1 MPDIIIIPNR
11 GTLNNPVIQFSGSAS
26 SSVRLEVLPGGQV
39 SYLGKSGSLFNV
51 SDNPS
56 GSIVAMANNANA
68 PIFEV
73 FGDNKIVM
81 GQPQTNTLYV
91 TGSSVG
97 IGKAPNTQ
105 FKLDISG
112 SVAITGSVDINGSIN
127 GNLTGTS
134 SYALTAS
141 YVMGGG
147 GAALVTGSTYEITS
161 SWALTASYAMNGGA
175 GAALVTG
182 STYEITSSW
191 ALTASYVMGGGGAAL
206 VTGSTYEITS
216 SWAGTASFL
225 IGSISSASYAEQAA
239 TAAYVLGSIESASF
253 ATTALT
259 ASYLFGAIESA
270 SYALKA
276 QSLLARINT
285 ELNEVTA
292 SAIFF
297 SGSESAIRLKVSS
310 SGDVSFIGNTQG
322 VLLNISDAL
331 PVSLC
336 KVENAIGFPI
346 LEVFADDRVQ
356 MGRTGE
362 NALVVTGSKV
372 GVRISNPAYDLDISG
387 SANISENIFVPNI
400 VATAITSSL
409 YGTSSWANTAT
420 SMATAFTEDATS
432 LTFTKTL
439 NIQQTNEL
447 ATVSGTGAASAIDI
461 DMLSGSLYYYTG
473 SSTSNFAFNFR
484 ASPSQT
490 LNSVLS
496 VGKSWTTAIG
506 VTNGASA
513 YYSVSCSIDG
523 TVVTP
528 KWANG
533 VVPTEGNPNSI
544 DFYTFSIIKTST
556 APDYI
561 ILASQTQYA

>member
-56 GSIVAMANNANA
+56 GSIVAMSNNANA

-97 IGKAPNTQ
+97 IGKAPNAQ
-105 FKLDISG
+105 FKLDVSG
-112 SVAITGSVDINGSIN
+112 SIAVTGSIDIDGSIN
-127 GNLTGTS
+127 GNLTGT
-134 SYALTAS
+134 AS
-141 YVMGGG
+141 Y
-147 GAALVTGSTYEITS
+147 
-161 SWALTASYAMNGGA
+161 ALTASYAMNGGG

-191 ALTASYVMGGGGAAL
+191 ALTASYVMGGGGGGGTTL

-216 SWAGTASFL
+216 SWAATASYL
-225 IGSISSASYAEQAA
+225 VGSISSASYAEQAA
-239 TAAYVLGSIESASF
+239 TAAYVLGAIESASY
-253 ATTALT
+253 ATNAAT
-259 ASYLFGAIESA
+259 ASYLSGAIESA

-276 QSLLARINT
+276 GSLLERINT

-297 SGSESAIRLKVSS
+297 SGSQSAIRLKVSS
-310 SGDVSFIGNTQG
+310 SGDVTFTGNSHG

-331 PVSLC
+331 PTSLC

-346 LEVFADDRVQ
+346 LEVFADDRVK

-362 NALVVTGSKV
+362 NTLIVTGSRV
-372 GVRISNPAYDLDISG
+372 GVRTSSPAYDLDISG

-447 ATVSGTGAASAIDI
+447 VTISGTGAASTIDI
-461 DMLSGSLYYYTG
+461 DMLTGSLYYYTG

-484 ASPSQT
+484 ASPTQT
-490 LNSVLS
+490 LSSLLS
-496 VGKSWTTAIG
+496 VGKSWTTAVG

-513 YYSVSCSIDG
+513 YYSVSCSVDG

-528 KWANG
+528 RWANG

-561 ILASQTQYA
+561 ILASQTQYT

>member
-56 GSIVAMANNANA
+56 GSIVAMSNNANA

-105 FKLDISG
+105 FKLDVSG
-112 SVAITGSVDINGSIN
+112 SIAVTGSIDIDGSIN
-127 GNLTGTS
+127 GNLTGT
-134 SYALTAS
+134 AS
-141 YVMGGG
+141 Y
-147 GAALVTGSTYEITS
+147 
-161 SWALTASYAMNGGA
+161 ALTASYAMNGGG

-191 ALTASYVMGGGGAAL
+191 ALTASYVMGGGGGGGTTL

-216 SWAGTASFL
+216 SWAATASYL
-225 IGSISSASYAEQAA
+225 VGSISSASYAEQAA
-239 TAAYVLGSIESASF
+239 TAAYVLGSIESASY
-253 ATTALT
+253 ATNAAT

-276 QSLLARINT
+276 GSLLARINT

-297 SGSESAIRLKVSS
+297 SGSQSAIRLKVSS
-310 SGDVSFIGNTQG
+310 SGDVTFIGNSQG

-331 PVSLC
+331 PASLC

-356 MGRTGE
+356 MGRTDE
-362 NALVVTGSKV
+362 NALVVTGSRV
-372 GVRISNPAYDLDISG
+372 GVRTSSPAYDLDVSG

-439 NIQQTNEL
+439 SIQQTNEL
-447 ATVSGTGAASAIDI
+447 VTISGTGAASTIDI
-461 DMLSGSLYYYTG
+461 DMLTGSLYYYTG

-484 ASPSQT
+484 ASPTQT
-490 LNSVLS
+490 LSSLLS
-496 VGKSWTTAIG
+496 VGKSWTTAVG

-513 YYSVSCSIDG
+513 YYSISCSIDG

-528 KWANG
+528 RWANG

-561 ILASQTQYA
+561 ILASQTQYT

>member
-56 GSIVAMANNANA
+56 GSIVAMSNNANA

-105 FKLDISG
+105 FKLDVSG
-112 SVAITGSVDINGSIN
+112 SIAVTGSIDIDGSIN
-127 GNLTGTS
+127 GNLTGT
-134 SYALTAS
+134 AS
-141 YVMGGG
+141 Y
-147 GAALVTGSTYEITS
+147 
-161 SWALTASYAMNGGA
+161 ALTASYAMNGGG

-191 ALTASYVMGGGGAAL
+191 ALTASYVMGGGGGGGTTL

-216 SWAGTASFL
+216 SWAATASYL
-225 IGSISSASYAEQAA
+225 VGSISSASYAEQAA
-239 TAAYVLGSIESASF
+239 TAAYVLGSIESASY
-253 ATTALT
+253 ATNAAT

-276 QSLLARINT
+276 GSLLARINT

-297 SGSESAIRLKVSS
+297 SGSQSAIRLKVSS
-310 SGDVSFIGNTQG
+310 SGDVTFIGNSQG

-331 PVSLC
+331 PASLC

-362 NALVVTGSKV
+362 NALVVTGSRV
-372 GVRISNPAYDLDISG
+372 GVRTSSPAYDLDISG

-447 ATVSGTGAASAIDI
+447 AIVSGTGAASTINI
-461 DMLSGSLYYYTG
+461 DMLTGSLYYYTG

-484 ASPSQT
+484 ASPTQT
-490 LNSVLS
+490 LNSLLS
-496 VGKSWTTAIG
+496 VGKSWTTAVG

-513 YYSVSCSIDG
+513 YYSVSCSVDG

-528 KWANG
+528 RWANG

-561 ILASQTQYA
+561 ILASQTQYT

>member
-1 MPDIIIIPNR
+1 MPDIIIVPNR

-56 GSIVAMANNANA
+56 GSVVSISNTSNS

-73 FGDNKIVM
+73 FGDNKIVI
-81 GQPQTNTLYV
+81 GQPQTNTLHI

-112 SVAITGSVDINGSIN
+112 SVAITGSVDITGSIN
-127 GNLTGTS
+127 GNLSG
-134 SYALTAS
+134 TAS
-141 YVMGGG
+141 Y
-147 GAALVTGSTYEITS
+147 
-161 SWALTASYAMNGGA
+161 ALTASYAMNGG
-175 GAALVTG
+175 GGGTTLVTG

-191 ALTASYVMGGGGAAL
+191 ALTASYVVGGGGGGTTL

-216 SWAGTASFL
+216 SWAGTASYL

-239 TAAYVLGSIESASF
+239 TA
-253 ATTALT
+253 
-259 ASYLFGAIESA
+259 SYLFGSIESA

-276 QSLLARINT
+276 GDLVKRINV
-285 ELNEVTA
+285 ELNQITA

-297 SGSESAIRLKVSS
+297 SGSTSNIRLSVSS

-322 VLLNISDAL
+322 ALINISDTL
-331 PVSLC
+331 PSSLC

-346 LEVFADDRVQ
+346 LEVFADDRVV

-372 GVRISNPAYDLDISG
+372 GVRITNPSYDFDVSG

-409 YGTSSWANTAT
+409 YGTSSWAVTA
-420 SMATAFTEDATS
+420 SAMATAFTEDS
-432 LTFTKTL
+432 VSVTFTKTL

-447 ATVSGTGAASAIDI
+447 ATIYGTGAGSTINI
-461 DMLSGSLYYYTG
+461 DMLTGSVYYYTG
-473 SSTSNFAFNFR
+473 SATSNFAFNFR
-484 ASPSQT
+484 SSPSQT
-490 LNSVLS
+490 LSSLLS

-506 VTNGASA
+506 VTNGASP
-513 YYSVSCSIDG
+513 YYMVSCSIDG

-533 VVPTEGNPNSI
+533 TVPTEGNPNSI
-544 DFYTFSIIKTST
+544 DFYTFSIIKTSVT
-556 APDYI
+556 PTYI
-561 ILASQTQYA
+561 ILASQTQYT

>member
-56 GSIVAMANNANA
+56 GSIVAMSNNANA

-91 TGSSVG
+91 TGSSIG

-105 FKLDISG
+105 FKLDVSG
-112 SVAITGSVDINGSIN
+112 SVAVTGSIDVNGSIN
-127 GNLTGTS
+127 GNLTGTAS
-134 SYALTAS
+134 FAQAISPSATAS
-141 YVMGGG
+141 F
-147 GAALVTGSTYEITS
+147 
-161 SWALTASYAMNGGA
+161 
-175 GAALVTG
+175 
-182 STYEITSSW
+182 

-253 ATTALT
+253 ATNAAT

-276 QSLLARINT
+276 GSLLARINT

-447 ATVSGTGAASAIDI
+447 ATVSGTGAASTIDI
-461 DMLSGSLYYYTG
+461 DMLTGSLYYYTG

-484 ASPSQT
+484 ASPTQT
-490 LNSVLS
+490 LNSLLS
-496 VGKSWTTAIG
+496 VGKSWTTAVG

-528 KWANG
+528 RWANG

-561 ILASQTQYA
+561 ILASQTQYT

>member
-56 GSIVAMANNANA
+56 GSIVAMSNNANA

-105 FKLDISG
+105 FKLDVSG
-112 SVAITGSVDINGSIN
+112 SIAVTGSIDIDGSIN
-127 GNLTGTS
+127 GNLTGT
-134 SYALTAS
+134 AS
-141 YVMGGG
+141 Y
-147 GAALVTGSTYEITS
+147 
-161 SWALTASYAMNGGA
+161 ALTASYAMNGGG

-191 ALTASYVMGGGGAAL
+191 ALTASYVMGGGGGGGTTL

-216 SWAGTASFL
+216 SWAATASYL
-225 IGSISSASYAEQAA
+225 VGSISSASYAEQDA
-239 TAAYVLGSIESASF
+239 TAAYVLGSIESASY
-253 ATTALT
+253 ATNAAT

-276 QSLLARINT
+276 GSLLARINT

-297 SGSESAIRLKVSS
+297 SGSQSAIRLKVSS
-310 SGDVSFIGNTQG
+310 SGDVTFIGNSQG

-331 PVSLC
+331 PASLC

-362 NALVVTGSKV
+362 NALVVTGSRV
-372 GVRISNPAYDLDISG
+372 GVRTSSPAYDLDISG

-447 ATVSGTGAASAIDI
+447 AIVSGTGAASTINI
-461 DMLSGSLYYYTG
+461 DMLTGSLYYYTG

-484 ASPSQT
+484 ASPTQT
-490 LNSVLS
+490 LNSLLS
-496 VGKSWTTAIG
+496 VGKSWTTAVG

-513 YYSVSCSIDG
+513 YYSVSCSVDG

-528 KWANG
+528 RWANG

-561 ILASQTQYA
+561 ILASQTQYT

>member
-56 GSIVAMANNANA
+56 GSIVAMSNNANA

-105 FKLDISG
+105 FKLDVSG
-112 SVAITGSVDINGSIN
+112 SIAVTGSIDIDGSIN
-127 GNLTGTS
+127 GNLTGT
-134 SYALTAS
+134 AS
-141 YVMGGG
+141 Y
-147 GAALVTGSTYEITS
+147 
-161 SWALTASYAMNGGA
+161 ALTASYAMNGGG

-191 ALTASYVMGGGGAAL
+191 ALTASYVMGGGGGGGTTL

-216 SWAGTASFL
+216 SWAATASYL
-225 IGSISSASYAEQAA
+225 VGSISSASYAEQAA
-239 TAAYVLGSIESASF
+239 TAAYVLGSIESASY
-253 ATTALT
+253 ATNAATASYATNAAT

-276 QSLLARINT
+276 GSLLARINT

-297 SGSESAIRLKVSS
+297 SGSQSAIRLKVSS
-310 SGDVSFIGNTQG
+310 SGDVTFIGNSQG

-331 PVSLC
+331 PASLC

-362 NALVVTGSKV
+362 NALVVTGSRV
-372 GVRISNPAYDLDISG
+372 GVRTSSPAYDLDISG

-447 ATVSGTGAASAIDI
+447 AIVSGTGAASTINI
-461 DMLSGSLYYYTG
+461 DMLTGSLYYYTG

-484 ASPSQT
+484 ASPTQT
-490 LNSVLS
+490 LNSLLS
-496 VGKSWTTAIG
+496 VGKSWTTAVG

-513 YYSVSCSIDG
+513 YYSVSCSVDG

-528 KWANG
+528 RWANG

-561 ILASQTQYA
+561 ILASQTQYT

>member
-56 GSIVAMANNANA
+56 GSVVAMANNANA

-112 SVAITGSVDINGSIN
+112 SVAITGSVDVNGSIN
-127 GNLTGTS
+127 GNLIG
-134 SYALTAS
+134 TAS
-141 YVMGGG
+141 Y
-147 GAALVTGSTYEITS
+147 S
-161 SWALTASYAMNGGA
+161 STASYIMGGS

-191 ALTASYVMGGGGAAL
+191 ALTASYVMGGGSGGTTL

-216 SWAGTASFL
+216 SWALTASYL
-225 IGSISSASYAEQAA
+225 IGSIASASYAEQAA
-239 TAAYVLGSIESASF
+239 TAAYVLGSIESASY
-253 ATTALT
+253 ATNAAT

-276 QSLLARINT
+276 GSLLARINT

-297 SGSESAIRLKVSS
+297 SGSQSAIRLKVSS
-310 SGDVSFIGNTQG
+310 SGDVTFIGNSQG
-322 VLLNISDAL
+322 VLLNISDTL
-331 PVSLC
+331 PASLC

-362 NALVVTGSKV
+362 NALVVTGSRV
-372 GVRISNPAYDLDISG
+372 GVRTSSPAYDLDVSG

-447 ATVSGTGAASAIDI
+447 ATVLGTGAASSINI
-461 DMLSGSLYYYTG
+461 NMLSGSLYYYAG
-473 SSTSNFAFNFR
+473 ISTSNFAFNFR

-490 LNSVLS
+490 LNSILS

-506 VTNGASA
+506 ITNGASA

-533 VVPTEGNPNSI
+533 VVPTEGNANSI

-561 ILASQTQYA
+561 ILASQTQYT